1 MSPLAGPACPC
12 GVPPASPPGP
22 PGTCCCCCRFR
33 CGFRSG
39 SRSRSRSR
47 RLLPVVAAAVGA
59 AALGAAAAVLGL
71 LRGTERPRAAT
82 AAHVLLSAGSLSPSG
97 PLLRYETGI
106 NGAFLSGD
114 IQVTSPREL
123 LVTSGGLY
131 LLYGQFALSCAATE
145 CPQGTVT
152 LQLRRRGSQQPLLA
166 VTVTTTPGTGSGP
179 ARSGLSQ
186 AVGQLEPGDVLSLA
200 LVGDTIG
207 DNDGDNDGDGWQL
220 EQDEREGNFVGLLR
234 IAGG

>member
-1 MSPLAGPACPC
+1 MSQSVLSPHGVTRCPQIVTEHPLSLQSPLSPWGHPCPPSNTFVPLGTPTSHRC
-12 GVPPASPPGP
+12 HPLGDTHNPLVPFFVPPP
-22 PGTCCCCCRFR
+22 
-33 CGFRSG
+33 
-39 SRSRSRSR
+39 
-47 RLLPVVAAAVGA
+47 
-59 AALGAAAAVLGL
+59 
-71 LRGTERPRAAT
+71 
-82 AAHVLLSAGSLSPSG
+82 GSLSPSG